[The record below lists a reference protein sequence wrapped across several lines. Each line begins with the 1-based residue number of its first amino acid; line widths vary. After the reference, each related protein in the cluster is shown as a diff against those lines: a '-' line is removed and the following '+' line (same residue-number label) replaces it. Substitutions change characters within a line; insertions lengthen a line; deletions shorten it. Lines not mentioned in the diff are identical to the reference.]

1 MNSGIEHI
9 MRASGS
15 VPDYQD
21 YVNHTSTTTTT
32 TTTVTPEPYH
42 NSTPYTPVSIT
53 SVKTEDGTDY
63 NKI

>member
-1 MNSGIEHI
+1 MNSGFEHI

-21 YVNHTSTTTTT
+21 YANRTSTTTTT
-32 TTTVTPEPYH
+32 TTTITPEPFH

-53 SVKTEDGTDY
+53 NHY
-63 NKI
+63 